1 MRLSQ
6 FIDRMQRVLET
17 QGDIEVENLSGQP
30 LRVIDVVDKSGRLI
44 VQEGERPAQLYP
56 PSSRQ

>member
-1 MRLSQ
+1 
-6 FIDRMQRVLET
+6 MQRVLET

-44 VQEGERPAQLYP
+44 VQEGERPAQMYP